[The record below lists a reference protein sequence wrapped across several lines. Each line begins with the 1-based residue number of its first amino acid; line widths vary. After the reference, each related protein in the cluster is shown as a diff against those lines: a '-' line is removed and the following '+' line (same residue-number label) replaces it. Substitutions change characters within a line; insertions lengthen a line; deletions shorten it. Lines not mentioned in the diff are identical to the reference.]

1 MKRLG
6 LAAFGL
12 FLGFGSMS
20 AQNAYDALNIS
31 REDPVMGTARYSAMA
46 GAFGALG
53 ANASTMKDNPA
64 GLGVYSKW
72 DLTFTPNV
80 YVTNDNSLGCS
91 VNNFGLII
99 NFGNS
104 GKRNGYV
111 TSSFGIGYSRLKN
124 FKSYSSVVMRNQDA
138 SMTDDMYAY
147 ATHAV
152 YSEAVRLELLNE
164 QFDGNGKLV
173 GASSTYSP
181 DDKINRRVRFKES
194 GGIGEWDFSYGMNI
208 SNRFYW
214 GVGLGVTSLDYTQK
228 ANYDETSPSDGSW
241 YLDNYYEATGSGF
254 NFKLGAIARVTDFF
268 RVGLAFHTPTFWT
281 IDQYT
286 DQNMDFDDVNAST
299 HQGTEISASDLTYDL
314 QTPLKLQASLGFVLG
329 KRAIIGLEYQF
340 ADYSAMRLT
349 DCDGDVFGYENGHW
363 TARYADFDET
373 AEKDNINEAMKMTHT
388 IKVGAEVNITK
399 GFAGRLGAAY
409 VTKPVKDEAAQE
421 LWYSSD
427 YPVSLPKETLYLT
440 GGLGYRGEC
449 FYADM
454 ALVYKRQ
461 ANMLY
466 DYLPADKAISDD
478 GNNNMNIMA
487 TIGWKF

>member
-12 FLGFGSMS
+12 FLGFGSMP

-124 FKSYSSVVMRNQDA
+124 FKSYSSVVMRNQTT
-138 SMTDDMYAY
+138 SMTDDMVDKASF
-147 ATHAV
+147 AV
-152 YSEAVRLELLNE
+152 KNSAQQLGLLNE
-164 QFDGNGKLV
+164 EWNPILAEGE
-173 GASSTYSP
+173 
-181 DDKINRRVRFKES
+181 KIDTRVRFKEN
-194 GGIGEWDFSYGMNI
+194 GGIGEWDFSYGMNV

-214 GVGLGVTSLDYTQK
+214 GIGLGVTSLDYTQQT
-228 ANYDETSPSDGSW
+228 NYDEIFYNPDENW

-286 DQNMDFDDVNAST
+286 DQNMDYNDINAS
-299 HQGTEISASDLTYDL
+299 HRGTEISATDLSYSL
-314 QTPLKLQASLGFVLG
+314 QTPLKLQASLGFVIG

-349 DCDGDVFGYENGHW
+349 DVDGDVYGYEGSHW
-363 TARYADFDET
+363 TARYADFDESE
-373 AEKDNINEAMKMTHT
+373 EKDRINEYMNATHT
-388 IKVGAEVNITK
+388 IKAGAEINIVK

-409 VTKPVKDEAAQE
+409 VTKPVKDEAAKE

-461 ANMLY
+461 ANVLY
-466 DYLPADKAISDD
+466 DYLPAADKAISDD